1 MEQIHTTGAPQA
13 IGPYSQAIKLEG
25 LVFASGQIAFDPTT
39 MEVTGDIRAQTL
51 QALTNLR
58 AVLEAAGTGIDRV
71 VKTTVYMTDLGDFA
85 AMNEVYAE
93 VFGNSRPAR
102 TTVGVAALPRQ
113 SRIEIDAIAVE
124 RPEDAGLLAGQEH
137 LLSIRQR
144 VQNW

>member
-13 IGPYSQAIKLEG
+13 IGPYSQAIKLED

-51 QALTNLR
+51 RALTNLR
-58 AVLEAAGTGIDRV
+58 AVLEAAGSGIDRV
-71 VKTTVYMTDLGDFA
+71 VKTTVYLTDLGDFA

-113 SRIEIDAIAVE
+113 SRIEIDAIAV
-124 RPEDAGLLAGQEH
+124 
-137 LLSIRQR
+137 
-144 VQNW
+144 V